1 MEKIYEI
8 NYPSLTS
15 AEKKDFMYRMEEL
28 AQEAFAPYSFDVQI
42 NAEILIFT
50 RWWNSYRIMAPEEPT
65 PEILDI
71 AMQKLWDFREG
82 KLSEEAITQ
91 FGNRLY
97 AASIEIMT
105 GDSSLLEE
113 EDACKEFYA
122 KYFWNWMTFYNS
134 CLDYITTIFCEIIER
149 EVTWQGITGMLD
161 GEIIDLKIG
170 FFEDCVADSS
180 VWSEERELAISNTK
194 TCCEV
199 VALLQKDMR
208 AAVAQKPMS
217 QLRPLYKNEFLFPP
231 EECVKITADWS

>member
-1 MEKIYEI
+1 M
-8 NYPSLTS
+8 
-15 AEKKDFMYRMEEL
+15 
-28 AQEAFAPYSFDVQI
+28 V
-42 NAEILIFT
+42 EIL
-50 RWWNSYRIMAPEEPT
+50 RIQM
-65 PEILDI
+65 L
-71 AMQKLWDFREG
+71 MNG
-82 KLSEEAITQ
+82 
-91 FGNRLY
+91 
-97 AASIEIMT
+97 
-105 GDSSLLEE
+105 
-113 EDACKEFYA
+113 
-122 KYFWNWMTFYNS
+122 
-134 CLDYITTIFCEIIER
+134 IER

-180 VWSEERELAISNTK
+180 VWSEERELAIYNTK